1 MRMENGRALTW
12 VKSALA
18 AFAIAWLP
26 AALNAQVATDAPEL
40 VAGALPTKVEKIT
53 IHSEAIA
60 GNLEGNPADRE
71 VFVVLPP
78 SYATEPERRYPVVYA
93 LHGFWIDARQWM
105 GEIHMPQTAEGAFAK
120 GTPEMI
126 LVLPSS
132 KTRHLGSQYASGVT
146 VGDFERFVA
155 DELISYIDANYRT
168 VSERGSR
175 GLVGHSMGGY
185 GAARIGIKHAD
196 TFGALYLMSPG
207 GLKPGPM
214 FKIEPALAGRLHAIE
229 SVDELADLPNEA
241 RGPLALS
248 AAFAPNPNNAPLY
261 LDFPFDTEGNAR
273 PEILVKFAAN
283 APLAFIDQYIGGL
296 RSYRAIG
303 MDVGDEDWLLDH
315 SKAMDAAL
323 TEYGIDHEFAIY
335 EGDHTNR
342 LAFRMQDHVL
352 PFFGANLIF
361 PSETQD

>member
-1 MRMENGRALTW
+1 MKNGRIAAWL
-12 VKSALA
+12 KSAFAALA
-18 AFAIAWLP
+18 LAGLP
-26 AALNAQVATDAPEL
+26 ALASAQVATDAPEP
-40 VAGALPTKVEKIT
+40 VAGALPTKVEKI
-53 IHSEAIA
+53 SVYSDAIA

-78 SYATEPERRYPVVYA
+78 SYASEPERRYPVVYA
-93 LHGFWIDARQWM
+93 LHGFWIDAQQWM

-120 GTPEMI
+120 GSPEMI
-126 LVLPSS
+126 IVLPSS

-146 VGDFERFVA
+146 VGDFESFVA
-155 DELISYIDANYRT
+155 DELVPYIDANYRT
-168 VSERGSR
+168 VPERGSR

-207 GLKPGPM
+207 GLEPRPM
-214 FKIEPALAGRLHAIE
+214 FQVEPALAARLHAIE

-241 RGPLALS
+241 RGPLAMS

-261 LDFPFDTEGNAR
+261 LDFPFDAEGNAR
-273 PEILVKFAAN
+273 PDILAKFTAN

-296 RSYRAIG
+296 KSYRAIG

-323 TEYGIDHEFAIY
+323 TEYGIDHQFAIY

-352 PFFGANLIF
+352 PFFGENLIF
-361 PSETQD
+361 PSEVTD